1 MGADALNMSM
11 AALTASLLAG
21 AIFDL
26 AAAVGCCEAGGGAAA
41 AFVSTEEN
49 D

>member
-11 AALTASLLAG
+11 AALTASMLAG

-26 AAAVGCCEAGGGAAA
+26 AAAVGCCKAGGRGAA
-41 AFVSTEEN
+41 AFVSTEN